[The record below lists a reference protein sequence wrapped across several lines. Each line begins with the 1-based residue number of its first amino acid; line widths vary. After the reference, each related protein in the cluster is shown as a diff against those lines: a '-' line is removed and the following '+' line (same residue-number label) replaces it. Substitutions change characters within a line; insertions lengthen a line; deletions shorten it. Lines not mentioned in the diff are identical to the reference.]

1 MSVGSS
7 ANYSKRL
14 SSRKGCPLSI
24 NWQLDAEPSPA
35 ILVLPRAAASLDEA
49 HAAIELWEHYS
60 RKRADPTQ
68 RLAVEVMMAQRSD
81 GRWAAGTTG
90 REMPRQN
97 GKGDELEI
105 VELWGLVQRGES
117 ILHTIHDAVL
127 LATQTQQRMLGV
139 LEGHPD
145 LRSKVKRRWMG
156 TGQQMI
162 EMRNGGIIWYRTRT
176 GGGGR
181 GVDDIDRLVIDE
193 SQHAT
198 EEQLAALTPTLFVNS
213 NPQMNVVGTAGLE
226 GKSAWWWQIRRRALA
241 GDNESFGYVGHTAE
255 TIVDGAIGEPPDV
268 QDRSTW
274 VASNPALSSSRG
286 VGRME
291 FLEGQLANLGPSMF
305 AQEHLCV
312 WAPQESTSS
321 VIALDKWNA
330 LEDKAS
336 EAVGRV
342 VLALDVSPDRKW
354 ATISAAGRRDDGLL
368 HVESV
373 THKPGTSWVVAEVPK
388 RLIEAGCQS
397 IRIEK
402 GGPAA
407 SLISQLAEVGITVDE
422 VSTADHARATGQFI
436 DAVIDG
442 SLRHL
447 GQQSLRSAVV
457 AAKLRATGDSE
468 LWSRRSSK
476 MDITPLVAA
485 TLALGG
491 VPEPADATP
500 GVFMAFT

>member
-1 MSVGSS
+1 M
-7 ANYSKRL
+7 
-14 SSRKGCPLSI
+14 SI
-24 NWQLDAEPSPA
+24 NWLLDAEPTPA
-35 ILVLPRAAASLDEA
+35 ILVLPRDAASLDEA
-49 HAAIELWEHYS
+49 DAAIELWEHYS
-60 RKRADPTQ
+60 GKTADPCQ
-68 RLAVEVMMAQRSD
+68 RLTVQVMMAQRPD

-127 LATQTQQRMLGV
+127 LATQTQERMMAV
-139 LEGHPD
+139 LEGHAD
-145 LRSKVKRRWMG
+145 LRRKVKRKWTG

-162 EMRNGGIIWYRTRT
+162 ELHNGGIIWYRTRT

-181 GVDDIDRLVIDE
+181 GVDDIDRLVVDE
-193 SQHAT
+193 AQHAT

-213 NPQMNVVGTAGLE
+213 NPQMNVVGTAGLD
-226 GKSAWWWQIRRRALA
+226 GKSAWWWQIRNRALN
-241 GDNESFGYVGHTAE
+241 GNDESFGYVGHTAE
-255 TIVDGAIGEPPDV
+255 QIGVAD
-268 QDRSTW
+268 QDIDAHDESLW
-274 VASNPALSSSRG
+274 VSSNPALSSPRG
-286 VGRME
+286 DGRIE
-291 FLEGQLANLGPSMF
+291 FLRGQLANLGESMF

-312 WAPQESTSS
+312 WAPPPGAEGS
-321 VIALDKWNA
+321 VIALDAWNA
-330 LEDKAS
+330 LEDPAS

-354 ATISAAGRRDDGLL
+354 STVSAAGRRDDALI

-373 THKPGTSWVVAEVPK
+373 AHKPGTSWVVGEMPDLL
-388 RLIEAGCQS
+388 RRAGCES
-397 IRIEK
+397 VRIEK

-407 SLISQLAEVGITVDE
+407 SLISQLAEAGVKVDE

-442 SLRHL
+442 QLRHI

-457 AAKLRATGDSE
+457 GAKLRASGDAE
-468 LWSRRSSK
+468 LWSRRTSK

-491 VPEPADATP
+491 VPEATTATQP
-500 GVFMAFT
+500 LYFDVA